1 MLPGVMLAWV
11 EGGKSGAKKGG
22 QEPINPPPPGPQCWG
37 LKSEQQNNSEEEIKI
52 GKRHINVRAAFK
64 DGAIKPRPR

>member
-11 EGGKSGAKKGG
+11 EGGKSWSQERRAGAH
-22 QEPINPPPPGPQCWG
+22 QPPPPGPQCWG